1 MKNIFQITE
10 QEKKEILEKHNLFK
24 KVLKSKSEVKRLMV
38 NEQSTPTSGG
48 GVEFLIAARDKG
60 CQIAK
65 GAVLKGAPGKA
76 TVLYK
81 RADYDSPNG
90 YFKIGDEL
98 YIKDNFTFD
107 VVTTDVDGKK
117 TVITNRRW
125 NCPALTAPAEQE
137 IKKLSDNILKE
148 KKDKEG
154 WMEYSEL
161 IGKGYSQL
169 EADQGKYTT
178 EQFTLKNGKVIT
190 LYKPKTGSVM
200 GGQQQGMSA
209 EQQAFITRYELKGGK
224 LKLTPEEQASQRF
237 KQILVPGSKAVTGW
251 QDTGLKMYF
260 SVDVIKDIAGESGD
274 LRTTVENQIIPLNEC
289 KEFVDQWFTAYQ
301 NNTELTPDSDEFATI
316 KDKVQRCKALYS
328 PNPRTGRK
336 NGWGMFS
343 DQKNKIDILSGLVTN
358 QGPSSY
364 GETSKWRLK

>member
-125 NCPALTAPAEQE
+125 NCPALTKPVEDQIKTNINLTQKEGGWKKRENITDTDANVNNPQMYEKQVVNGETLYRRISGKGIAGALDDRQQVVVTKWEEQGAKLEKDVDAEQSKTWSRKLVSPKSDGLFSE
-137 IKKLSDNILKE
+137 DFYMYFPPNTVNNAAILTAFQGAVTDQTAGSKSDCKTAIEAYYSAFKIKAKIEPNTMEPMKE
-148 KKDKEG
+148 KVQACVTQFK
-154 WMEYSEL
+154 
-161 IGKGYSQL
+161 GKWG
-169 EADQGKYTT
+169 
-178 EQFTLKNGKVIT
+178 F
-190 LYKPKTGSVM
+190 M
-200 GGQQQGMSA
+200 GG
-209 EQQAFITRYELKGGK
+209 GK
-224 LKLTPEEQASQRF
+224 IDE
-237 KQILVPGSKAVTGW
+237 IL
-251 QDTGLKMYF
+251 
-260 SVDVIKDIAGESGD
+260 
-274 LRTTVENQIIPLNEC
+274 
-289 KEFVDQWFTAYQ
+289 
-301 NNTELTPDSDEFATI
+301 
-316 KDKVQRCKALYS
+316 
-328 PNPRTGRK
+328 
-336 NGWGMFS
+336 
-343 DQKNKIDILSGLVTN
+343 DILSGVKVG
-358 QGPSSY
+358 GPSSY
-364 GETSKWRLK
+364 GGDSKWRLK